1 MYGGF
6 PGTTTFAAS
15 RQYLSRKIDPF
26 LIPKRLSTLA
36 EFTYGEVLMG
46 LLAVIGAGLPRQLV
60 NGGFSIPI
68 ERRR

>member
-1 MYGGF
+1 MYAGF

-15 RQYLSRKIDPF
+15 RQYLSRKNDPF
-26 LIPKRLSTLA
+26 LIPKRIPTLI

-46 LLAVIGAGLPRQLV
+46 LLAVIGAGLPRRLV
-60 NGGFSIPI
+60 DGGFSIAI